1 MRAAQLAKPRAAV
14 APGLPIGEVSAPG
27 IGARTSWRASLGA
40 HPRGA
45 RSPPACF
52 AAVAG
57 GKNAAPGGGG
67 AGINSARLDA
77 ETEELKRR
85 PLPDGGSA
93 PPGRALAPSAPPA
106 AQPERAL
113 PAPLPAPFA
122 PPLRSADAKVDLNL
136 SKAIQQ
142 ARMAKGS
149 TQDGLAKLLNIDK
162 KIIAEYENGKA
173 IPNGQVIAKIEKALG
188 TKLPR
193 PPKK

>member
-1 MRAAQLAKPRAAV
+1 M
-14 APGLPIGEVSAPG
+14 
-27 IGARTSWRASLGA
+27 
-40 HPRGA
+40 
-45 RSPPACF
+45 
-52 AAVAG
+52 
-57 GKNAAPGGGG
+57 
-67 AGINSARLDA
+67 
-77 ETEELKRR
+77 
-85 PLPDGGSA
+85 
-93 PPGRALAPSAPPA
+93 
-106 AQPERAL
+106 
-113 PAPLPAPFA
+113 
-122 PPLRSADAKVDLNL
+122 DLNL